1 MEIKVLVL
9 MVTFFAQVYCV
20 LGSSTSDDREYW
32 PSENWQLLFQ
42 DEPPETS
49 LAARVADLMKRNS
62 KSQQFH
68 ALMGRRSGVPQPVRL
83 GRKRN
88 KGEMFVGLM
97 GRRSS
102 SGEVQEEVE
111 NAQFY

>member
-1 MEIKVLVL
+1 MELKVFVL
-9 MVTFFAQVYCV
+9 MVTFFAQVY
-20 LGSSTSDDREYW
+20 LIQGSPERDDREYW
-32 PSENWQLLFQ
+32 PSESWQEVPL
-42 DEPPETS
+42 ENS
-49 LAARVADLMKRNS
+49 LVTRVADLMKRS

-68 ALMGRRSGVPQPVRL
+68 ALMGRQSGVQQPVRL

-102 SGEVQEEVE
+102 SGEVQEELE
-111 NAQFY
+111 NTHIY

>member
-1 MEIKVLVL
+1 MEIKLLVL
-9 MVTFFAQVYCV
+9 AVVLLVQVYCA
-20 LGSSTSDDREYW
+20 LGSSVSDDREYW
-32 PSENWQLLFQ
+32 PSESWQ
-42 DEPPETS
+42 EESSENS
-49 LAARVADLMKRNS
+49 LANRVADLMKRS

-102 SGEVQEEVE
+102 SGELQEEWDKPE
-111 NAQFY
+111 FY